1 MVMPSQNLT
10 RYLND
15 HRVKY
20 TTITHTPAYTAQEI
34 AAAAHVSGMKLAK
47 SVVVKIDGKLCIFV
61 EPANYKVNL
70 KALQVQLG
78 AHSVELAHEYE
89 FEDTFPG
96 CETGAVPPIGELFDV
111 DVYVD
116 DVIKYQDEIA
126 FSAGNHSELVTMRYS
141 DFEKLVKPK
150 HVHLH

>member
-1 MVMPSQNLT
+1 MPSKNLT
-10 RYLND
+10 SYLNE

-20 TTITHTPAYTAQEI
+20 TTISHTPAYTAQEI
-34 AAAAHVSGMKLAK
+34 AASAHMPGMKVAK
-47 SVVVKIDGKLCIFV
+47 SVVVKIDGKLCILV
-61 EPANYKVNL
+61 EPANYKVDL

-78 AHSVELAHEYE
+78 ADSVELAHEYE

-126 FSAGNHSELVTMRYS
+126 FSAGNHSELVKMRYS

>member
-1 MVMPSQNLT
+1 MPSKNLT
-10 RYLND
+10 SYLNE
-15 HRVKY
+15 HKVKY
-20 TTITHTPAYTAQEI
+20 TTISHTPAYTAQEI
-34 AAAAHVSGMKLAK
+34 AASAHMPGMKVAK
-47 SVVVKIDGKLCIFV
+47 SVVVKIDGKLCILV
-61 EPANYKVNL
+61 ESANYKVDL

-126 FSAGNHSELVTMRYS
+126 FSAGNHSELVKMRYS

>member
-1 MVMPSQNLT
+1 MPSKNLT
-10 RYLND
+10 SFLRD
-15 HRVKY
+15 HKVKY
-20 TTITHTPAYTAQEI
+20 TTISHTPAYTAQEI
-34 AAAAHVSGMKLAK
+34 AASAHVPGMKIAK
-47 SVVVKIDGKLCIFV
+47 SVVLKIDGKLCILV
-61 EPANYKVNL
+61 EPANYKVDL
-70 KALQVQLG
+70 KTLKTELG

-89 FEDTFPG
+89 FEDVFAG

-116 DVIKYQDEIA
+116 DVMKYQDEIA
-126 FSAGNHSELVTMRYS
+126 FSAGNHSELVKMRYS

>member
-1 MVMPSQNLT
+1 MPSKNLT
-10 RYLND
+10 SYLNE

-20 TTITHTPAYTAQEI
+20 TTISHTPAYTAQEI
-34 AAAAHVSGMKLAK
+34 AASAHVPGMKVAK
-47 SVVVKIDGKLCIFV
+47 SVVVKIDGKLCILV
-61 EPANYKVNL
+61 EPANYKVDL

-126 FSAGNHSELVTMRYS
+126 FSAGNHSELVKMRYS

>member
-1 MVMPSQNLT
+1 MMNKNLT
-10 RYLND
+10 QYLD
-15 HRVKY
+15 KHKVKY
-20 TTITHTPAYTAQEI
+20 TTMHHSPAYTAQEI
-34 AAAAHVSGMKLAK
+34 AAVAHIPGGQLAK
-47 SVVVKIDGKLCIFV
+47 CVMVKIDGKLCILV
-61 EPANYKVNL
+61 EPANFKADL
-70 KALQVQLG
+70 KALQTELG

-111 DVYVD
+111 DIYVD

-126 FSAGNHSELVTMRYS
+126 FSAGSHSDLVKMRYS

>member
-1 MVMPSQNLT
+1 MPSTNLT
-10 RYLND
+10 NFLRE
-15 HRVKY
+15 HKVKY
-20 TTITHTPAYTAQEI
+20 TTVSHTPAYTAQEI
-34 AAAAHVSGMKLAK
+34 AASAHLSGMKVAK
-47 SVVVKIDGKLCIFV
+47 SVVVKIDGRFCILV
-61 EPANYKVNL
+61 EPANYKADL
-70 KALQVQLG
+70 KALQTELG

-96 CETGAVPPIGELFDV
+96 CETGAIPPIGELFDV

-126 FSAGNHSELVTMRYS
+126 FNAGNHSELIKMRYS

-150 HVHLH
+150 CVHLH

>member
-1 MVMPSQNLT
+1 MPSKNLT
-10 RYLND
+10 DYLRE

-20 TTITHTPAYTAQEI
+20 TTISHTPAYTAQEI
-34 AAAAHVSGMKLAK
+34 AASAHMTGMQIAK
-47 SVVVKIDGKLCIFV
+47 TVMVKIDGKLCILV
-61 EPANYKVNL
+61 EPANCKVDL
-70 KALQVQLG
+70 KALQTELG

-89 FEDTFPG
+89 FEDMFPG

-126 FSAGNHSELVTMRYS
+126 FSAGNHSELVKMRYT

>member
-1 MVMPSQNLT
+1 MPSKNLT
-10 RYLND
+10 SYLNE
-15 HRVKY
+15 HKVKY
-20 TTITHTPAYTAQEI
+20 TTISHTPAYTAQEI
-34 AAAAHVSGMKLAK
+34 AASAHMPGMQVAK
-47 SVVVKIDGKLCIFV
+47 SVVVKIDGKLCILV
-61 EPANYKVNL
+61 EPANYKVDL

-126 FSAGNHSELVTMRYS
+126 FSAGNHSELVKMRYS

>member
-1 MVMPSQNLT
+1 MPSKNLT
-10 RYLND
+10 NYLD
-15 HRVKY
+15 EHKVKY
-20 TTITHTPAYTAQEI
+20 TTIAHTPAYTAQEI
-34 AAAAHVSGMKLAK
+34 AASVHMPGMKIAK
-47 SVVVKIDGKLCIFV
+47 SVMVKIDGKLCILV
-61 EPANYKVNL
+61 EPANYKVNF
-70 KALQVQLG
+70 KALQTELG

-89 FEDTFPG
+89 FEDNFPG
-96 CETGAVPPIGELFDV
+96 CETGAIPPIGELFDV

-126 FSAGNHSELVTMRYS
+126 FSAGNHRELVKMRYS

>member
-1 MVMPSQNLT
+1 MPSKNLT
-10 RYLND
+10 DFLFE
-15 HRVKY
+15 HKVKY
-20 TTITHTPAYTAQEI
+20 TTISHTPAYTAQEI
-34 AAAAHVSGMKLAK
+34 AASAHIPGMKIAK
-47 SVVVKIDGKLCIFV
+47 SVVVRIDGKLCILV
-61 EPANYKVNL
+61 EPANYKVDL
-70 KALQVQLG
+70 KALQTELG

-126 FSAGNHSELVTMRYS
+126 FSAGNHSELVKMRYA

>member
-1 MVMPSQNLT
+1 MPSKNLT
-10 RYLND
+10 SYLNE
-15 HRVKY
+15 HKVKY
-20 TTITHTPAYTAQEI
+20 TTISHTPAYTAQEI
-34 AAAAHVSGMKLAK
+34 AASAHMPGMKVAK
-47 SVVVKIDGKLCIFV
+47 SVVVKIDGKLCILV
-61 EPANYKVNL
+61 EPANYKVDL

-126 FSAGNHSELVTMRYS
+126 FSAGNHSELVKMRYS

>member
-1 MVMPSQNLT
+1 MPSKNLT
-10 RYLND
+10 SYLNE

-20 TTITHTPAYTAQEI
+20 TTISHTPAYTAQEI
-34 AAAAHVSGMKLAK
+34 AASAHVPGMKVAK
-47 SVVVKIDGKLCIFV
+47 SVVVKIDGKLCILV
-61 EPANYKVNL
+61 EPASYKVDL

-126 FSAGNHSELVTMRYS
+126 FSAGNHSELVKMRYS

>member
-1 MVMPSQNLT
+1 MPSKNLT
-10 RYLND
+10 SYLNE

-20 TTITHTPAYTAQEI
+20 TTISHTPAYTAQEI
-34 AAAAHVSGMKLAK
+34 AASAHMPGMKVAK
-47 SVVVKIDGKLCIFV
+47 SVVVKIDGKLCILV
-61 EPANYKVNL
+61 EPANYKVDL

-126 FSAGNHSELVTMRYS
+126 FSAGNHSELVKMRYS